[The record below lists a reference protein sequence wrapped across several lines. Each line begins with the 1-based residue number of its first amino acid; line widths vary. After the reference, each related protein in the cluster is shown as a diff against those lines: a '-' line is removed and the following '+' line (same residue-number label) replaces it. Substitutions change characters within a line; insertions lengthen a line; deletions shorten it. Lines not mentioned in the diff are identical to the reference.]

1 MKTTETNRRSILMG
15 WLAASTVG
23 FAMFALK
30 PGNSAQAQTLAPTLS
45 CGPDEEPTSAATEGP
60 YFTPDTPAKRDF
72 RQDAPGEALTLMGF
86 VVDRDCRP
94 IENAL
99 VDLWHADAQGDYDND
114 GYRLRGHQLTDAQGR
129 YVFDTIVP
137 GRYDGRTRHFHV
149 KVQPAGGRLLT
160 TQLYFPGEPGNGRDS
175 LFDPLLLMRIENA
188 SDGMVGRFDFVL
200 DHA

>member
-1 MKTTETNRRSILMG
+1 
-15 WLAASTVG
+15 
-23 FAMFALK
+23 MFALK
-30 PGNSAQAQTLAPTLS
+30 PGNSAQAQTPAPTPS

-60 YFTPDTPAKRDF
+60 YFTPDTPVKRDF

-160 TQLYFPGEPGNGRDS
+160 TQLYLPGEPGNGRDS